1 MLPGGKVITQ
11 TDSRLEKTYDMPY
24 EEALAFYK
32 EALKEEKD
40 IKFRDRGWHTFIEDH
55 KDRPWH
61 AITVSKR
68 ARRRWGFHCFG
79 PRQLDLDTGYPYASV
94 FRGFRSAD
102 LSLPCSGDL
111 RRNSVAHRQ
120 GRGRRKMTP
129 GRPGGRCTKP
139 LSCVGR
145 KPGFDEPWR
154 QGDPVALREIDGQRV
169 TCLSP

>member
-1 MLPGGKVITQ
+1 MKKVNWLLVLLCVFFPTLLWAEDFLGAPVLPGGKVITQ

-68 ARRRWGFHCFG
+68 EGGGVSIVSVRDNWTWILGTLTLRFFG
-79 PRQLDLDTGYPYASV
+79 V
-94 FRGFRSAD
+94 FGVLICLYLALAISGAI
-102 LSLPCSGDL
+102 LSRTAKAG
-111 RRNSVAHRQ
+111 AAE
-120 GRGRRKMTP
+120 K
-129 GRPGGRCTKP
+129 
-139 LSCVGR
+139 
-145 KPGFDEPWR
+145 
-154 QGDPVALREIDGQRV
+154 
-169 TCLSP
+169 